1 MFGSARSL
9 VRPRPRA
16 VRLIVVAILTVCWSG
31 PLLLGAEV
39 ATVFFDDKLQEID
52 ATISLAISDGH
63 CPGGVLWLE
72 RNGAAYHKAFGSR
85 AIEPAR
91 ESMSEDTL
99 FDAASLTK
107 VVATTPS
114 IMKLIEEGKLDLAA
128 PVSRFIPEFTGGGK
142 ETVTLRHLLT
152 HTSGLRP
159 GLPLAEP
166 WTGVAR
172 AIELACAETL
182 TTPPGTA
189 FRYSDINF
197 ILLGEI
203 VHRVS
208 GQTLDVFSRDEVF
221 RPLKMNDTQFLP
233 PATLRPRIAPTERL
247 QTPTNGSSKT
257 SASTAAEVSMPEVLR
272 GVVHDPTS
280 RRMGGVAGHAGLFTT
295 AADLARYSR
304 MMLARGELEGIRLFK
319 PETVALMTSVQTA
332 ESVPARRGLGWD
344 IDSAYAGPRGEWLPI
359 GSYGHTGWTG
369 GSLWI
374 DPFSQTFIIF
384 LSNRNHPTEAGNVLP
399 LRRTI
404 GTLTAEAVRGFN
416 FLHVP
421 GALPAKPASAVSSRT
436 VSRESIRR
444 NVLCGIDVL
453 ARDKFKALRGLKI
466 GLVTNQTGV
475 DRRRR
480 ATIDLLQKA
489 DGVQLVSLFSPEHG
503 IRGVLDEKVGDSR
516 DEQTGLPIYSLYAG
530 EKRAPGAEQLAEI
543 DALVFDIQD
552 VGCRFYTYI
561 STLGECIVAAANAG
575 KKIVVLDR
583 PNPITGVRVEGPML
597 AAPRSFTAWHEL
609 PLRHGMTVGELAK
622 LFAAE
627 RAPTANLEVIA
638 CDGWKREM
646 WFDETAVPWTNPSP
660 NMRSLQA
667 ALLYPGVGL
676 LEFCNVS
683 VGRGTDRPFEIFG
696 APYIDD
702 AKLATAIAAANLP
715 GLRVIPVRFTPN
727 ASVFKGQECKGVQ
740 FIVTDRQSFAPVDL
754 GIVLATTLHAFY
766 PRELKIEKL
775 SRLLAEP
782 ATLDAIRAGKSLPEI
797 KALWAP
803 ARERFATLRDRC
815 LLYR

>member
-1 MFGSARSL
+1 MSFFRRVVFSFLRQRPHRSRL
-9 VRPRPRA
+9 V
-16 VRLIVVAILTVCWSG
+16 VLSIIGCCFL
-31 PLLLGAEV
+31 
-39 ATVFFDDKLQEID
+39 ATAQAGELADTFFEDKLKEID
-52 ATISLAISDGH
+52 ATVSLAISDGH

-91 ESMSEDTL
+91 EPMSEDTL

-107 VVATTPS
+107 VVATTPA
-114 IMKLIEEGKLDLAA
+114 IMKLIEAGKLDLAV
-128 PVSRFIPEFTGGGK
+128 PVSRYIPDFTGGGK
-142 ETVTLRHLLT
+142 EAVTIRHLMT

-159 GLPLAEP
+159 GLPLATP
-166 WTGVAR
+166 WDGGAR

-182 TTPPGTA
+182 TTPPGST

-197 ILLGEI
+197 ILLGEV

-208 GQTLDVFSRDEVF
+208 GQTLDLFCRQEIF
-221 RPLKMNDTQFLP
+221 GPLKMNDTQFLP
-233 PATLRPRIAPTERL
+233 PASLRARIAPTERL
-247 QTPTNGSSKT
+247 KASTNGT
-257 SASTAAEVSMPEVLR
+257 NGGSAANATAPEILR

-304 MMLARGELEGIRLFK
+304 MMLGRGELEGVRLFK

-332 ESVPARRGLGWD
+332 DSVPARRGLGWD

-384 LSNRNHPTEAGNVLP
+384 LSNRNHPTEAGNVIP

-416 FLHVP
+416 YLHVP
-421 GALPAKPASAVSSRT
+421 GALAAKPQSAVGSRSA
-436 VSRESIRR
+436 SRESANR
-444 NVLCGIDVL
+444 NVLCGVDVL
-453 ARDKFKALRGLKI
+453 ARDKFAALRGLKI

-489 DGVQLVSLFSPEHG
+489 DGVQLVALFSPEHG

-516 DEQTGLPIYSLYAG
+516 DEQSGLPIYSLYG
-530 EKRAPGAEQLAEI
+530 EKRAPTPEQLAQL

-561 STLGECIVAAANAG
+561 STLGECIVAAAQAG
-575 KKIVVLDR
+575 KKIIVLDR

-597 AAPRSFTAWHEL
+597 KAQRSFTAWHEL
-609 PLRHGMTVGELAK
+609 PLRHGMTVGELAR
-622 LFAAE
+622 LFVME
-627 RAPTANLEVIA
+627 RAPTADLKVIA
-638 CDGWKREM
+638 CEGWERAM
-646 WFDETAVPWTNPSP
+646 WFDETSVPWTNPSP

-702 AKLATAIAAANLP
+702 ARLAAAIAKANLP

-740 FIVTDRQSFAPVDL
+740 FILTDRQSFAPVDL
-754 GIVLATTLHAFY
+754 GIVLATTLNALY
-766 PRELKIEKL
+766 PRDLKIEKL
-775 SRLLAEP
+775 ARLLADP
-782 ATLDAIRAGKSLPEI
+782 ATLEAIRAGKSLTEI
-797 KALWAP
+797 KALWA
-803 ARERFATLRDRC
+803 ADRERFATLRERC
-815 LLYR
+815 LLYP